1 MVSLVNHFSILRSKC
16 FLYNYCLVRSLVGRG
31 ELQSSC
37 LIRKRL
43 QMTSRAQVLRSL
55 SQLGKDP
62 QDPQDCGFPRIAV
75 YLNAFPEKSYQLLA
89 EVNNEEYV
97 NINFPKH
104 LAKLYMY
111 GCFLKWWWY
120 PQIIHF
126 NRVFHYFHH
135 PFWGPFGGPAFE
147 RHRHP
152 GRTERHADLSLFQLA
167 HLTQI
172 TLPQGIFQVLWWLVL
187 LLLLLLL
194 LVVVVVVVVVERC
207 ACGA

>member
-1 MVSLVNHFSILRSKC
+1 MISSAATKSLRNLPSLKLRYSKILHVDDSEIFRAFAVSLRKHSSCNEGLAKCTHPSFEGQNTHWNQELRNMVSLVNQFSILRSKC

-31 ELQSSC
+31 ELESSC

-126 NRVFHYFHH
+126 
-135 PFWGPFGGPAFE
+135 
-147 RHRHP
+147 
-152 GRTERHADLSLFQLA
+152 
-167 HLTQI
+167 
-172 TLPQGIFQVLWWLVL
+172 
-187 LLLLLLL
+187 
-194 LVVVVVVVVVERC
+194 
-207 ACGA
+207 